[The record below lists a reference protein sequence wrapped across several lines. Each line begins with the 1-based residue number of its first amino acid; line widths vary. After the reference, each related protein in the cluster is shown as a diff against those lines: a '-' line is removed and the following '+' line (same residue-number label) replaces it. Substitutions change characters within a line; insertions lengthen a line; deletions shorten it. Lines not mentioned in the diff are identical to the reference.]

1 MADAA
6 TDRTYLMV
14 YELRSLLV
22 RMRYANDP
30 FADELERAVKRFL
43 VDGEESDRIGHP
55 AEEIRVADGD
65 PLD

>member
-1 MADAA
+1 
-6 TDRTYLMV
+6 MV